1 MQKINFVLITAE
13 LVFHFNK
20 IPKRENERPFRS
32 FSTFIAFF
40 AMNNMLSL
48 YSKIGYFGYF
58 VIPSRQFT
66 GRENRMRLL
75 SSRKRVKFIRSSVEL
90 LRYVSRSCKNSAY
103 EQSFRN
109 KDTFP

>member
-1 MQKINFVLITAE
+1 
-13 LVFHFNK
+13 
-20 IPKRENERPFRS
+20 
-32 FSTFIAFF
+32 
-40 AMNNMLSL
+40 MNNMLSL
-48 YSKIGYFGYF
+48 YSKIGYF

-66 GRENRMRLL
+66 GRENWMRLL
-75 SSRKRVKFIRSSVEL
+75 SSRKRVKFISSSVISSSVEL